1 MTDQRILDAI
11 DELAL
16 ELVAVTARALSDAV
30 NDLDLTLSQWRVLVV
45 IGQRRAP
52 LRVGE
57 IAARIDASLPST
69 SRILRRLERRGL
81 ISTRRDERDRRA
93 TLVRLTPSGVSA
105 RRKVMN
111 SRQHSV
117 AAALADGEGPIPDGL
132 ADGLEAIVRA
142 LAPLS

>member
-16 ELVAVTARALSDAV
+16 ELVAVTARALTDAV
-30 NDLDLTLSQWRVLVV
+30 NDLELTLSQWRVLVV

-57 IAARIDASLPST
+57 IASRIEASLPST

-81 ISTRRDERDRRA
+81 ITTTRDERDRRA
-93 TLVRLTPSGVSA
+93 TLVRLTPAGVTA
-105 RRKVMN
+105 RRKVMR
-111 SRQHSV
+111 SRQRSV
-117 AAALADGEGPIPDGL
+117 ADALGDGATPMPQTL
-132 ADGLEAIVRA
+132 VDGLEAIVRA

>member
-16 ELVAVTARALSDAV
+16 ELVAVTARALTDAV

-57 IAARIDASLPST
+57 IATRIDASLPST

-81 ISTRRDERDRRA
+81 ITTRRDERDRRA
-93 TLVRLTPSGVSA
+93 TLVRLTPVGAAA
-105 RRKVMN
+105 RRKVMRV
-111 SRQHSV
+111 RQRTV
-117 AAALADGEGPIPDGL
+117 ASALSDGASPMPTQL
-132 ADGLEAIVRA
+132 VDGLEAIVKA
-142 LAPLS
+142 LEPLS

>member
-16 ELVAVTARALSDAV
+16 ELVAVTARALTEAV

-57 IAARIDASLPST
+57 IASRIDASLRPRAASCAAWNAVGSSPPGVT
-69 SRILRRLERRGL
+69 SATDARPWSGSRPRAPPRAER
-81 ISTRRDERDRRA
+81 
-93 TLVRLTPSGVSA
+93 
-105 RRKVMN
+105 
-111 SRQHSV
+111 
-117 AAALADGEGPIPDGL
+117 
-132 ADGLEAIVRA
+132 
-142 LAPLS
+142 

>member
-16 ELVAVTARALSDAV
+16 ELVAVTARALTEAV
-30 NDLDLTLSQWRVLVV
+30 NDLDLTLSQWRVIVV
-45 IGQRRAP
+45 IGQRRAS

-81 ISTRRDERDRRA
+81 ITTRRDERDRRA
-93 TLVRLTPSGVSA
+93 TLVRLTPAGVAA
-105 RRKVMN
+105 RRKVMQ
-111 SRQHSV
+111 SRQRAV
-117 AAALADGEGPIPDGL
+117 AGALGDGASPLPPSL
-132 ADGLEAIVRA
+132 VDGLEAIVRA

>member
-16 ELVAVTARALSDAV
+16 ELVAVTARALQEAV
-30 NDLDLTLSQWRVLVV
+30 NDLELTLSQWRVLVV
-45 IGQRRAP
+45 IGQRRQS

-57 IAARIDASLPST
+57 IAARIEASLPST

-81 ISTRRDERDRRA
+81 ITTRRDERDRRA
-93 TLVRLTPSGVSA
+93 TLVRLTPAGAGA
-105 RRKVMN
+105 RRKVMQA
-111 SRQHSV
+111 RQRSV
-117 AAALADGEGPIPDGL
+117 AAALGDGASPIPDTL
-132 ADGLEAIVRA
+132 TDGLEAIVRA